1 MKNPLHKHF
10 SQFLKLGQTDP
21 ISCSMI
27 QIIKENPTIE
37 GLFQKQYEKE
47 LSIGFAWINAPNSF
61 RTRIGNPLLEA
72 SFENATKRDFL
83 GPKIPKM
90 KYWQIDFRPSEEFKI
105 EPILGFKE
113 QTKGLRIINSDMFQ
127 LYTLALLGPQRGYIL
142 TAKIKSKISP
152 DCRAQ
157 LRADWINAAG
167 IKFKSQRLIQ
177 LPNGDSGGYLQLE
190 IPLIAPEEARKA
202 KIQFILNRQGQG
214 DFIEIQEINFL
225 RRLK

>member
-1 MKNPLHKHF
+1 MVP
-10 SQFLKLGQTDP
+10 
-21 ISCSMI
+21 
-27 QIIKENPTIE
+27 IIKENSIIE
-37 GLFQKQYEKE
+37 GTFKKQYEKE
-47 LSIGFAWINAPNSF
+47 LSIGLEWIKSTSSF
-61 RTRIGNPLLEA
+61 RTRIGNPLLVA
-72 SFENATKRDFL
+72 SFENAKERDFL
-83 GPKIPKM
+83 GPKIPEL

-127 LYTLALLGPQRGYIL
+127 LYTLALLGPQRDYIL

-157 LRADWINAAG
+157 LRVDWINAAG

-202 KIQFILNRQGQG
+202 NIQFILNRQGQG